1 MIFEKEF
8 EFVKNVLDNC
18 NVQNFLIDPEED
30 LTKKIDERLIKI
42 FNINSAAESFV
53 SVFSKLENNTVYRLF
68 DVLACRFIFLRL
80 PTFEKENIFIVGP
93 YLSKEMLE
101 KDFIERCE
109 ALGIAA
115 GNVGEL
121 KSFYIS
127 LPVIKDENILLAVI
141 NTFSQKIWG
150 SKNFNNVEL
159 NKNDVFFLGEVKLKD
174 TPDILQSIDEI
185 EKRYEFESELIVAI
199 SQGNISKIE
208 NFNANISPLVFESRT
223 SDQLRN
229 IKNYCIIMNT
239 LCRKA
244 AQQGGI
250 HPIYIDSVS
259 SGFAKKIEM
268 LSSVEETTKLMHE
281 IMISYCRLVRRNSI
295 KNYSPLVQRA
305 IIKIENDLTAD
316 LSLKE
321 IAKLNNVSCAYF
333 SDLFKKE
340 TGQTLTKYVNTKRID
355 YAKYLLKNSSLQIQ
369 TIAQHSGILDLHYFC
384 RVFKALTGVSPSEYR
399 QKISFN

>member
-150 SKNFNNVEL
+150 SKNFANCNS
-159 NKNDVFFLGEVKLKD
+159 NLK
-174 TPDILQSIDEI
+174 
-185 EKRYEFESELIVAI
+185 
-199 SQGNISKIE
+199 
-208 NFNANISPLVFESRT
+208 
-223 SDQLRN
+223 
-229 IKNYCIIMNT
+229 
-239 LCRKA
+239 
-244 AQQGGI
+244 
-250 HPIYIDSVS
+250 
-259 SGFAKKIEM
+259 
-268 LSSVEETTKLMHE
+268 
-281 IMISYCRLVRRNSI
+281 
-295 KNYSPLVQRA
+295 
-305 IIKIENDLTAD
+305 
-316 LSLKE
+316 
-321 IAKLNNVSCAYF
+321 
-333 SDLFKKE
+333 
-340 TGQTLTKYVNTKRID
+340 
-355 YAKYLLKNSSLQIQ
+355 
-369 TIAQHSGILDLHYFC
+369 
-384 RVFKALTGVSPSEYR
+384 
-399 QKISFN
+399 